1 LTAAEGGEP
10 ADLARAPKPLL
21 ELRDGLPSVIDSPA
35 ALAGTVER
43 FAAGTGPVAIDAERA
58 SGHRYSSR
66 AYLVQLRRNHIGTAL
81 VDPIPFRDLTGL
93 GRAIEGAEWILHAA
107 TQDLPCLTELG
118 MRPRTLFDTEL
129 AGRMLNYPRVGL
141 ASLVEELLGFAM
153 RKEHSAV
160 DWSKRPLP
168 QPWLLYAALDVEVLI
183 ELRERLAHELVADG
197 KLEWAQQEFSWLV
210 QAPPTPPRRDPWRRT
225 AGIHRVRSRR
235 GLAIVQALWETRD
248 QIARGQDATP
258 TRILRDAA
266 ICEAAIAQ
274 PAARQQLAALPGFRA
289 RNAQRYLSRWWGAVR
304 AANRLPAA
312 SLPVAGV
319 HSDGPPPARA
329 WAESNPAAA
338 ARLGAAREALAAI
351 ASSNRLP
358 PENLLAPDSIRRLA
372 WDPPV
377 DVSVARVRDLLA
389 GLHARRWQVDLTA
402 DALANALA

>member
-1 LTAAEGGEP
+1 LTVADGGDPAER
-10 ADLARAPKPLL
+10 AQAPKPLL
-21 ELRDGLPSVIDSPA
+21 ELRDGLPSVIDSED
-35 ALAGTVER
+35 ALASTEER
-43 FAAGTGPVAIDAERA
+43 LAGGTGPVAIDAERA

-66 AYLVQLRRNHIGTAL
+66 AYLVQLRRNDIGTAL

-141 ASLVEELLGFAM
+141 ASLVEELLGFAL

-183 ELRERLAHELVADG
+183 ELRERLAHELVVSG
-197 KLEWAQQEFSWLV
+197 KLDWARQEFSWLV
-210 QAPPTPPRRDPWRRT
+210 QAPPTPPRMDPWRRT

-235 GLAIVQALWETRD
+235 GLAIVQALWEARD
-248 QIARGQDATP
+248 QIARGIDATP
-258 TRILRDAA
+258 TRVLRDAA

-274 PAARQQLAALPGFRA
+274 PATRQQLAALPGFRA
-289 RNAQRYLSRWWGAVR
+289 RSAQRHLSRWWDAVR
-304 AANRLPAA
+304 TASRLPAA
-312 SLPVAGV
+312 RLPVAKAV
-319 HSDGPPPARA
+319 SDGPPPARA

-338 ARLGAAREALAAI
+338 ARLGAAREAVAAV
-351 ASSNRLP
+351 ATSNRLP

-372 WDPPV
+372 WDPPA
-377 DVSVARVRDLLA
+377 DVSVALLRDLL
-389 GLHARRWQVDLTA
+389 LRMHARPWQVDLTV

>member
-1 LTAAEGGEP
+1 LTAADGGEP

-35 ALAGTVER
+35 GLAGTVER
-43 FAAGTGPVAIDAERA
+43 FADGTGPVAIDAERA

-66 AYLVQLRRNHIGTAL
+66 AYLVQLRRNDIGTAL

-129 AGRMLNYPRVGL
+129 AGRILNYPRVGL
-141 ASLVEELLGFAM
+141 ASLVEELVGFAM

-168 QPWLLYAALDVEVLI
+168 QPWLQYAALDVEVLI
-183 ELRERLAHELVADG
+183 ELREQLAHELVADG
-197 KLEWAQQEFSWLV
+197 KLEWAQQEFTWLV
-210 QAPPTPPRRDPWRRT
+210 QAPPTPARRDPWRRT

-274 PAARQQLAALPGFRA
+274 PATRQQLAALPGFRA

-304 AANRLPAA
+304 AANRLPEAH
-312 SLPVAGV
+312 LPVAGV

-329 WAESNPAAA
+329 WAESNPDAA

-351 ASSNRLP
+351 ASRNRLP

-377 DVSVARVRDLLA
+377 DVSVARVRDLLV
-389 GLHARRWQVDLTA
+389 GLHARPWQVDLTA

>member
-1 LTAAEGGEP
+1 LTAAEGGEA

-21 ELRDGLPSVIDSPA
+21 QLRDELPSVIDSPA
-35 ALAGTVER
+35 ALAATEESLAG
-43 FAAGTGPVAIDAERA
+43 GTGPVAIDAERA

-66 AYLVQLRRNHIGTAL
+66 AYLVQLRRSDIGTAL
-81 VDPIPFRDLTGL
+81 VDPIPFPDLTGL
-93 GRAIEGAEWILHAA
+93 ARALKGVEWIVHAA
-107 TQDLPCLTELG
+107 TQDLPCLNDLG
-118 MRPRTLFDTEL
+118 MRPGILFDTEL

-183 ELRERLAHELVADG
+183 ELRERLADELVADG
-197 KLEWAQQEFSWLV
+197 KLEWAQQEFTWLV
-210 QAPPTPPRRDPWRRT
+210 QAPPTPPRTDPWRRT

-258 TRILRDAA
+258 TRIMRDAA

-274 PAARQQLAALPGFRA
+274 PPTRQRLAALPGFRS
-289 RNAQRYLSRWWGAVR
+289 RNAQRYLSRWWAAVR
-304 AANRLPAA
+304 TAN
-312 SLPVAGV
+312 SLPTANLPVVRAP
-319 HSDGPPPARA
+319 SKGPPPARA

-338 ARLGAAREALAAI
+338 ARLGAAREAVAAI
-351 ASSNRLP
+351 ASVNRLP
-358 PENLLAPDSIRRLA
+358 TENLLAPDSIRRLA

-377 DVSVARVRDLLA
+377 DVNGARVRDLLI
-389 GLHARRWQVDLTA
+389 GLNARPWQVDLTA
-402 DALANALA
+402 DALANALG